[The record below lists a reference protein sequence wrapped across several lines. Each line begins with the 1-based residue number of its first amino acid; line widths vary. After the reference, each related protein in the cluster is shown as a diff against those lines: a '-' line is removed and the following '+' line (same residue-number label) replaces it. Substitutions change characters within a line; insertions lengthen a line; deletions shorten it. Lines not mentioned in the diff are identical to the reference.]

1 MTQSAYWLN
10 ELLRTLV
17 LFTTAY
23 LLGLW
28 VRRTGIR
35 VNYTRKIMHFIVLLF
50 PMLLAS
56 YLPYQPSLY
65 TVMLSGAVFV
75 GSLAFFSAPLRA
87 RSSIVTTAFAAFDR
101 PEDRPFTLLWLSTQ
115 LVATYI
121 VLLLMLIWL
130 GQYEKSVL
138 IYITVLVAG
147 FGDGLAEPVGV
158 RFGRHKYTVRALF
171 TDRRYTRSLE
181 GSACVLVSG
190 FFAVLLLKSQMDTPQ
205 LLLALAI
212 IPLAMTLA
220 EAWSPHT
227 WDGPFLYAAGGAS
240 TVATLELSQLAR

>member
-10 ELLRTLV
+10 ELLRTAV
-17 LFTTAY
+17 LFLTAY
-23 LLGLW
+23 VLGLW

-35 VNYTRKIMHFIVLLF
+35 VNYTRKIMHFVVLLF
-50 PMLLAS
+50 PMVLAS
-56 YLPYQPSLY
+56 YLPYQASLY
-65 TVMLSGAVFV
+65 TVLMSGIVFV
-75 GSLAFFSAPLRA
+75 ASLALFSAPLRA
-87 RSSIVTTAFAAFDR
+87 RSNIVATAFAAFDR

-130 GQYEKSVL
+130 GHYEKTAL

-158 RFGRHKYTVRALF
+158 RFGRHTYTVRALF

-190 FFAVLLLKSQMDTPQ
+190 LFSVILLRSQLEGVQ
-205 LLLALAI
+205 FVLALAI

-240 TVATLELSQLAR
+240 TVATLELSRLAR

>member
-1 MTQSAYWLN
+1 LTQSAYWLN
-10 ELLRTLV
+10 ELLRTAV
-17 LFTTAY
+17 LLTTAY

-28 VRRTGIR
+28 IRRSAIR
-35 VNYTRKIMHFIVLLF
+35 VNYTRKILHFVVLLF
-50 PMLLAS
+50 PMVLAS

-65 TVMLSGAVFV
+65 TVVTSGAVFV
-75 GSLAFFSAPLRA
+75 ASLALFSTPLRS
-87 RSSIVTTAFAAFDR
+87 RSHILAIAFSSFDR

-115 LVATYI
+115 LVVTYL

-130 GQYEKSVL
+130 GRYEKSAL

-158 RFGRHKYTVRALF
+158 RFGRHTYTVRALF
-171 TDRRYTRSLE
+171 TERRYTRSLE

-190 FFAVLLLKSQMDTPQ
+190 LVSIILLRGQ
-205 LLLALAI
+205 LDEVEFVLALAI

-240 TVATLELSQLAR
+240 TVATLELSRLAR